1 MEGDKRVHEL
11 VMAHRTRTELA
22 KRCVALEELLKDTY
36 KIMKTMDEE
45 WSAMPDYETVEE
57 AEEDWDFT
65 AQNAPDLLASMTALG
80 IEA

>member
-1 MEGDKRVHEL
+1 MSDRATEL
-11 VMAHRTRTELA
+11 IKAHRTRTALA

-36 KIMKTMDEE
+36 RIMKTMDEE
-45 WSAMPDYETVEE
+45 WCSMPDYETVEE

-65 AQNAPDLLASMTALG
+65 AQNAPDLLAKMTALG